1 MATYKHIIFFLSNR
15 KEVRAI
21 EKISIIGIIIS
32 KNVVQTLSRKGLP
45 WYCIHY
51 FYNSVKLK
59 TAAAASV
66 VFWCIKPGVADP
78 GRDDPD
84 PDRTLQKNRIWFGP

>member
-1 MATYKHIIFFLSNR
+1 M
-15 KEVRAI
+15 RAI

-32 KNVVQTLSRKGLP
+32 KNVVQKLSRKGLP
-45 WYCIHY
+45 CYCIHY

-59 TAAAASV
+59 TAAAASG

-84 PDRTLQKNRIWFGP
+84 PDPIVKKHRLWIRIPVE